1 MRKLKILEY
10 CRLGEGSY
18 SLQLLELEFLVLLQ
32 LLENGVFYMNQNLGS
47 FKNFFFFNLNYLNK
61 TKLYHYNYF

>member
-47 FKNFFFFNLNYLNK
+47 FKNFFF
-61 TKLYHYNYF
+61 